1 LSSRIQ
7 REYCIQIIE
16 FREEYFIF
24 VKRIITE
31 DEQEERNGGFGK
43 EQW

>member
-7 REYCIQIIE
+7 IEYCIC
-16 FREEYFIF
+16 

-31 DEQEERNGGFGK
+31 DEQEERNGAFGK

>member
-1 LSSRIQ
+1 LCK
-7 REYCIQIIE
+7 EYCIQIIE
-16 FREEYFIF
+16 FGEEYFIF

-31 DEQEERNGGFGK
+31 DEHEERNGGFGK

>member
-16 FREEYFIF
+16 FGEEYFIF